1 MKHGFLWLTDHTGLC
16 IKVGRYRYLPTFIH
30 IMNRKNRKNQEILKT
45 IKKRGIFRIRDLKTT
60 GIHPEYVRRLL
71 KKGVIRREG
80 KGVYALETMEP
91 TEHHS
96 LAEIAKRVP
105 HGVVCLISALRF
117 HDFTTQLPHQ
127 IWVAI
132 DVKAKAPK
140 VKDIAARIV
149 RFSGEALKQG
159 IEEHNIEGVKV
170 KIYSPAKT
178 VADCFKYRNKIGL
191 DVALEALRECIRKRL
206 ATRDDI
212 FRFAKICRVANII
225 LPYLESL
232 S

>member
-1 MKHGFLWLTDHTGLC
+1 MVLY
-16 IKVGRYRYLPTFIH
+16 IKVGRYKHLPTIGH
-30 IMNRKNRKNQEILKT
+30 TMRKKRSNNNETLKI
-45 IKKRGIFRIRDLKTT
+45 IKKQGIVRMRDLKTA

-80 KGVYALETMEP
+80 KGLYALETMEP
-91 TEHHS
+91 TEYHS
-96 LAEIAKRVP
+96 FAEIAKRVP
-105 HGVVCLISALRF
+105 RGVICLISALRF
-117 HDFTTQLPHQ
+117 HDFTTQLSHQ

-140 VKDIAARIV
+140 INEIAARIV
-149 RFSGEALKQG
+149 RFSGDALKQG
-159 IEEHNIEGVKV
+159 LEAHDIDGVKV
-170 KIYSPAKT
+170 RIYSPAKT

-191 DVALEALRECIRKRL
+191 DVALEALRECLRKRL

-212 FRFAKICRVANII
+212 FKFAKICRVTNII
-225 LPYLESL
+225 RPYLESL